1 MRQHLS
7 NLSRLAMPLLFFG
20 VLPVHA
26 EGQAREVVS
35 NELSVSQ
42 REAALHL
49 EFSDEGTLDIALRD
63 GSVIIDEDVVGSYER
78 ADALDTAW
86 RSLLGE
92 IVSLVDGPLS
102 EALRNWDAPP
112 SLTSAESDLARMMDQ
127 ALEEALSPTRARAT
141 SNVEPSV
148 VVDATIPDLGVSL
161 QALLS
166 RSDLLGGLRDALE
179 AVDLFNSRIQIGE
192 DLLIPADETIAGTM
206 VVIDADL
213 TVEGRIEGDVVV
225 VEGSIRVREG
235 GQVTG
240 DIRLVDSRYDG
251 VDASSLDGRII
262 RIESDD
268 ADLGRLDE
276 LGDLEDLEERI
287 REEVRGE
294 LRREFRGFT
303 SFHTLARGVGDVVGD
318 VMALLIIAMLA
329 LGVVYFAKDN
339 LELVA
344 DTAQRSP
351 MRAGMVGVAGAFLVL
366 PTWLLGCVALVVS
379 VVGIIALPFWLL
391 LFPIAVALGA
401 GLGYL
406 AVARNIGEWVA
417 AKEISGLEWM
427 KPTNTFY
434 AVVTGVGTLIAF
446 SVASNI
452 LDILPFFGFFSGLF
466 ATLGAMATA
475 ATFLIGF
482 GAVLLTRGGRQAEF
496 YDDGADPFDEPSW
509 READVPEEVIDA
521 EEVTEQA
528 DAGEAD
534 VAASTATDDES
545 GSGTETGDSS
555 NA

>member
-1 MRQHLS
+1 
-7 NLSRLAMPLLFFG
+7 MPLFFFG
-20 VLPVHA
+20 ALPVHA
-26 EGQAREVVS
+26 TGQAREVVS

-92 IVSLVDGPLS
+92 IVTLVDGPLG

-112 SLTSAESDLARMMDQ
+112 SLTGGESDVARMMDQ
-127 ALEEALSPTRARAT
+127 ALEEALSPTQARAT

-148 VVDATIPDLGVSL
+148 VADATIPDLGVSL
-161 QALLS
+161 RALLS
-166 RSDLLGGLRDALE
+166 RSDILEGLGDALE
-179 AVDLFNSRIQIGE
+179 AVDLFGSSIQIGE

-251 VDASSLDGRII
+251 VDESSLGGRII

-268 ADLGRLDE
+268 EDLSE
-276 LGDLEDLEERI
+276 FGDLADLEERI
-287 REEVRGE
+287 RDEVRGE
-294 LRREFRGFT
+294 LRRESRGF
-303 SFHTLARGVGDVVGD
+303 SPFHTLARGVGDVVGN
-318 VMALLIIAMLA
+318 VMALLIISMLA

-401 GLGYL
+401 GLGFL
-406 AVARNIGEWVA
+406 AVARNIGEWVS

-496 YDDGADPFDEPSW
+496 YDNGADPFDEPSW

-521 EEVTEQA
+521 EEVSEEA
-528 DAGEAD
+528 DSGEAD
-534 VAASTATDDES
+534 VGASATVDDES

-555 NA
+555 DA

>member
-1 MRQHLS
+1 
-7 NLSRLAMPLLFFG
+7 MPLLFFG

-452 LDILPFFGFFSGLF
+452 LDILPFFGFFSGLL

>member
-7 NLSRLAMPLLFFG
+7 DLSRLAMPLLFFG

-26 EGQAREVVS
+26 KGQAREVVS

-42 REAALHL
+42 REATLHL

-92 IVSLVDGPLS
+92 IVLLVDGPLS

-148 VVDATIPDLGVSL
+148 VADATIPDLGVSL

-179 AVDLFNSRIQIGE
+179 AVDLFSSRIQIGE
-192 DLLIPADETIAGTM
+192 DLLIPADETVAGTM

-251 VDASSLDGRII
+251 VDESSLDGRII

-268 ADLGRLDE
+268 EDLAE
-276 LGDLEDLEERI
+276 FGDLEDLEERI
-287 REEVRGE
+287 RDEVRGE
-294 LRREFRGFT
+294 LRREFRGFSPFRSLT
-303 SFHTLARGVGDVVGD
+303 RGIGDVFGD
-318 VMALLIIAMLA
+318 VMALLIIAILA

-366 PTWLLGCVALVVS
+366 PTWVLGCVALVVS

-555 NA
+555 DA

>member
-7 NLSRLAMPLLFFG
+7 DLSRLAMPLLFFG

>member
-1 MRQHLS
+1 
-7 NLSRLAMPLLFFG
+7 MPLLFFG

-26 EGQAREVVS
+26 KGQAREVVS

-78 ADALDTAW
+78 TDALDTAW
-86 RSLLGE
+86 RNLLGE
-92 IVSLVDGPLS
+92 IVLLVDGPLS

-179 AVDLFNSRIQIGE
+179 AVDLFSSRIQIGE
-192 DLLIPADETIAGTM
+192 DLLIPADETVAGTM

-251 VDASSLDGRII
+251 VDESSLDGRII

-268 ADLGRLDE
+268 EDLAE
-276 LGDLEDLEERI
+276 FGDLEDLEERI
-287 REEVRGE
+287 RDEVRGE
-294 LRREFRGFT
+294 LRREFRGFSPFRSLT
-303 SFHTLARGVGDVVGD
+303 RGIGDVFGD
-318 VMALLIIAMLA
+318 VMALLIISMLA

-351 MRAGMVGVAGAFLVL
+351 MRAGMEGVAGAFLVL
-366 PTWLLGCVALVVS
+366 PTWVLGCVALVVS

-466 ATLGAMATA
+466 AGGDHHRGKDRSSREA
-475 ATFLIGF
+475 ARAHRRGRDRR
-482 GAVLLTRGGRQAEF
+482 GHGRRGGHTLPEARSPPDRQRPGGE
-496 YDDGADPFDEPSW
+496 DP
-509 READVPEEVIDA
+509 
-521 EEVTEQA
+521 
-528 DAGEAD
+528 
-534 VAASTATDDES
+534 VATLRPAPR
-545 GSGTETGDSS
+545 GDPRR
-555 NA
+555 ARK

>member
-1 MRQHLS
+1 
-7 NLSRLAMPLLFFG
+7 MPLFFFG
-20 VLPVHA
+20 ALPVHA
-26 EGQAREVVS
+26 TGQAREVVS
-35 NELSVSQ
+35 NELAVSQ

-86 RSLLGE
+86 RNLLGE
-92 IVSLVDGPLS
+92 IVTLVDGPLG

-112 SLTSAESDLARMMDQ
+112 SLTSGEFDVARMMDQ
-127 ALEEALSPTRARAT
+127 ALEEALSPTQARAT

-161 QALLS
+161 RALLS
-166 RSDLLGGLRDALE
+166 RSDILEGLGDALE
-179 AVDLFNSRIQIGE
+179 AVDLFSSRIQIGE
-192 DLLIPADETIAGTM
+192 DLLIPADETVAGTI

-251 VDASSLDGRII
+251 VDESSLDGRII

-268 ADLGRLDE
+268 ADLGRLAE
-276 LGDLEDLEERI
+276 LGELEDLEERI

-294 LRREFRGFT
+294 LRREFGGF
-303 SFHTLARGVGDVVGD
+303 SPFRSLARGIGDVVGD
-318 VMALLIIAMLA
+318 VMALLIISMLA

-406 AVARNIGEWVA
+406 AVARNIGEWVS

-496 YDDGADPFDEPSW
+496 YDNGADPFDEPSW

-521 EEVTEQA
+521 EEVSEEG
-528 DAGEAD
+528 DSGEAD
-534 VAASTATDDES
+534 VGASATVDDES

>member
-1 MRQHLS
+1 
-7 NLSRLAMPLLFFG
+7 MPLLFFG

>member
-1 MRQHLS
+1 
-7 NLSRLAMPLLFFG
+7 
-20 VLPVHA
+20 
-26 EGQAREVVS
+26 
-35 NELSVSQ
+35 
-42 REAALHL
+42 
-49 EFSDEGTLDIALRD
+49 
-63 GSVIIDEDVVGSYER
+63 
-78 ADALDTAW
+78 
-86 RSLLGE
+86 
-92 IVSLVDGPLS
+92 
-102 EALRNWDAPP
+102 
-112 SLTSAESDLARMMDQ
+112 MDQ
-127 ALEEALSPTRARAT
+127 ALEEALSPARAT

-148 VVDATIPDLGVSL
+148 VVDASIPDLGVSL

-179 AVDLFNSRIQIGE
+179 AVDLFSSRIQIGE
-192 DLLIPADETIAGTM
+192 DLLIPAGETIAGTM

-225 VEGSIRVREG
+225 VEGSIRVRDG

-251 VDASSLDGRII
+251 VDESSLDGRII

-268 ADLGRLDE
+268 EDLAE
-276 LGDLEDLEERI
+276 FGDLEDLEERI
-287 REEVRGE
+287 RDEVRGE
-294 LRREFRGFT
+294 LRREFRGFSPFRSLT
-303 SFHTLARGVGDVVGD
+303 RGIGDVFGD
-318 VMALLIIAMLA
+318 MMALLIIAILA

-366 PTWLLGCVALVVS
+366 PTWVLGCVALVVS

-434 AVVTGVGTLIAF
+434 AVVTGVGTLMAF

-452 LDILPFFGFFSGLF
+452 LDILPFFGFFSGLL

-521 EEVTEQA
+521 EEVSEEA
-528 DAGEAD
+528 DVGEAD
-534 VAASTATDDES
+534 VTASAATDDES
-545 GSGTETGDSS
+545 GSGTEKGDSS
-555 NA
+555 DA

>member
-1 MRQHLS
+1 MQERLS
-7 NLSRLAMPLLFFG
+7 DLSRLVAPLLLLG

-26 EGQAREVVS
+26 TAQAREVVS
-35 NELSVSQ
+35 NELAISQ
-42 REAALHL
+42 REAALRL
-49 EFSDEGTLDIALRD
+49 EFSDDGTLEIALRD
-63 GSVIIDEDVVGSYER
+63 GSVIIDDDVVGSYEL

-92 IVSLVDGPLS
+92 VVLLADGPLG

-112 SLTSAESDLARMMDQ
+112 SLSSAESDLARLMDQ
-127 ALEEALSPTRARAT
+127 ALEEALRPVETPAAT
-141 SNVEPSV
+141 PQTTSA
-148 VVDATIPDLGVSL
+148 VVDAAVPDLGVSL

-166 RSDLLGGLRDALE
+166 RSDIFSGLGDALE
-179 AVDLFNSRIQIGE
+179 AIDLLSSRIQIGE
-192 DLLIPADETIAGTM
+192 DVLISADETIEGTM
-206 VVIDADL
+206 VVIDADV

-225 VEGSIRVREG
+225 VEGSIRVRDG
-235 GQVTG
+235 GQITG
-240 DIRLVDSRYDG
+240 DIRLVDSRYEGIDE
-251 VDASSLDGRII
+251 SRLDGRVI

-268 ADLGRLDE
+268 DELERLSE
-276 LGDLEDLEERI
+276 LGDLEDRI
-287 REEVRGE
+287 RDEIRSE
-294 LRREFRGFT
+294 LRHEFRDF
-303 SFHTLARGVGDVVGD
+303 SPIRNVARGVGDLVGN
-318 VMALLIIAMLA
+318 VMALLIISMLA

-344 DTAQRSP
+344 DTAQRNP

-379 VVGIIALPFWLL
+379 VVGIIALPFWVL

-417 AKEISGLEWM
+417 AKEINGLEWL

-434 AVVTGVGTLIAF
+434 AVVTGVGTLVAF

-452 LDILPFFGFFSGLF
+452 LDIVPFFGFFSGLF
-466 ATLGAMATA
+466 ATLGTMATV

-496 YDDGADPFDEPSW
+496 YDGADPFDEPSW
-509 READVPEEVIDA
+509 REGDVSEEVIEA
-521 EEVTEQA
+521 EEVY
-528 DAGEAD
+528 GEPASDEPD
-534 VAASTATDDES
+534 VTASATAEDDSDS
-545 GSGTETGDSS
+545 GSDTEDEHD
-555 NA
+555 A